1 MHTKHIWNTVY
12 SEHLLQYILELFM
25 PFHTYNQF
33 CTGLNDC
40 KLFKYDKKK
49 YLPNVKLPT
58 DHVSKSKTEA
68 NIFLYSVIYLFYDF
82 IHKTNMPFKWKS

>member
-1 MHTKHIWNTVY
+1 
-12 SEHLLQYILELFM
+12 M

-68 NIFLYSVIYLFYDF
+68 NIFLYSVIYLFL
-82 IHKTNMPFKWKS
+82 